1 MRHGPLQF
9 VFPGICAVLLCLP
22 TTAAV
27 GATAPPGTGTGQ
39 SQGGGY
45 RVGDK
50 VQVNTGFGWVTA
62 QILKID
68 GNRYYVHTGAGD
80 IWKYYPAEV
89 RGATPTAQDRANGHY
104 QLHDRVQVHVD
115 GGWESGEIVTTMG
128 QEYQIKLAG
137 NRETWATP
145 ENMRYA
151 GSAAAARPA
160 TQGGVPPRPGMTSC
174 AGKIEGRYSN
184 SGGLG
189 SVTIVFRSG
198 KATLADPSGEGE
210 VLECWMRG
218 DKIILHK
225 PGQSNLDMPISIN
238 RVVTVDNPLGER
250 RKMGN

>member
-9 VFPGICAVLLCLP
+9 VFSGICAVLLSLP
-22 TTAAV
+22 ATAAV

-45 RVGDK
+45 RVGEK

-89 RGATPTAQDRANGHY
+89 RGAGLQQPRTGRTGTTNSTTECKCTSMAAGRAARS
-104 QLHDRVQVHVD
+104 LR
-115 GGWESGEIVTTMG
+115 TMG
-128 QEYQIKLAG
+128 QDYQIKLAG

-151 GSAAAARPA
+151 GSAAAGSA
-160 TQGGVPPRPGMTSC
+160 SD
-174 AGKIEGRYSN
+174 AGRCSSEAGNDELCREDLRA
-184 SGGLG
+184 G
-189 SVTIVFRSG
+189 TP
-198 KATLADPSGEGE
+198 TP
-210 VLECWMRG
+210 
-218 DKIILHK
+218 
-225 PGQSNLDMPISIN
+225 
-238 RVVTVDNPLGER
+238 VDWAA
-250 RKMGN
+250 